1 MKALGWKELMASC
14 RFAEKGKYP
23 IAAYSEFMPPVRVG
37 CKPYHDGTADF
48 FLPEDLDGW
57 PVTEF
62 EEAFQLRPGL
72 EIIGRQ
78 IVNELKQASRG
89 ETAER
94 LSRNKLAGNPFW
106 PPELAGR
113 LKNLKHERFVVILPL
128 ALSITQDDKG
138 RKRWTL
144 FGGSEQGPSRP
155 FWKSFSRISCNATT
169 DEEAL
174 DFIRILLNAAYGEAM
189 ENLRDLVKAGFRV
202 LHTGEGTKGDLLPGW
217 TSPFL
222 WRRDMSLR
230 GVKYLLSYEPFGA
243 LPKTVKSAYLEG
255 RLNLIPFPGSLAL
268 WGVPGFL
275 QLQSELPT
283 ALQIPLQHM
292 VERHEAPYGLRVPQ
306 SGWFHVPGPDHPVPH
321 TDFGPIRHMFRRTH
335 RWERVHLHEDDLA
348 KPGREDPVL
357 HVLFSTAP
365 DDVGLYGKPMAR
377 NCHIWTQEHRL
388 LLDGPNAT
396 RRDIQTALQRI
407 EQGGMFG
414 YRFQYPAM
422 CVGDYEV
429 YWHRP
434 LVAYL
439 SGGSDD
445 PVVLPDAPLGYL
457 TAYPGPKLNPARA
470 VELRPRLLRRDAET
484 MAVEAF
490 KDRRHEH
497 KTINRVFNLLRASED
512 FPARQLPLT
521 FARQVMMLPRRHTLE
536 RFLETLP
543 EPDGKGYSGPSLQR
557 QLRGRI
563 EPKERELRA
572 AKGKPAPEFLT
583 FDRTARRSFEVQYW
597 KDMSFLSAG
606 IFINKANPDCVTDP
620 LTQKRLKHHHRDLEP
635 LGDYL
640 LDHYRR
646 LASAK
651 GLERKAL
658 VGDLP
663 FKWTTDF
670 DFEWWGGWARNQS
683 GSGEE
688 RNLMLVIPGRDR
700 QRAVILA
707 DHYDTAYMED
717 LYYKEQGGS
726 GVRLAAAGADDNH
739 SATAALMRAGPIF
752 CDLSRQGKLGCD
764 IWLVHLT
771 GEEFPS
777 DCMGARHLCQALVE
791 GTLRLRLQEGKEQD
805 LSKVQV
811 KGVFVMD
818 MIAHNNDNE
827 PDVFQISPGEGEQA
841 LRLAYQAHVANET
854 WNACTRFWNRRSS
867 RRGRGRGRRSPNKD
881 AVPAIAR
888 HPVLEGQIR
897 LPRDPQSTVFNT
909 DARIFSDAGIPV
921 VLIMENYDINRKGYH
936 DTHDTMANIDLDYGA
951 ALAAIAI
958 EATARATTQT
968 RGRSRAAC
976 GRSS

>member
-1 MKALGWKELMASC
+1 
-14 RFAEKGKYP
+14 
-23 IAAYSEFMPPVRVG
+23 
-37 CKPYHDGTADF
+37 
-48 FLPEDLDGW
+48 
-57 PVTEF
+57 
-62 EEAFQLRPGL
+62 L

-78 IVNELKQASRG
+78 ILHELKHAARG
-89 ETAER
+89 EAAQR

-106 PPELAGR
+106 PPELAGHI
-113 LKNLKHERFVVILPL
+113 KTLKHERFVVILPL

-144 FGGSEQGPSRP
+144 FGGSEQGPGRP
-155 FWKSFSRISCNATT
+155 FWKSFSGVSGKKTT
-169 DEEAL
+169 AEEAL
-174 DFIRILLNAAYGEAM
+174 VFIRSLLNAAYGEVL
-189 ENLRDLVKAGFRV
+189 ENPGDLRQAGFRV
-202 LHTGEGTKGDLLPGW
+202 LQSDKDSQDGLLPSW
-217 TSPFL
+217 TFSFL
-222 WRRDMSLR
+222 WQRGMSLE
-230 GVKYLLSYEPFGA
+230 GVKYLLSYEPFGS
-243 LPKTVKSAYLEG
+243 LPEAVKSAYLKG
-255 RLNLIPFPGSLAL
+255 SLSLLPFPGSLAF
-268 WGVPGFL
+268 WGAPGYV
-275 QLQSELPT
+275 QLQRELAT
-283 ALQIPLQHM
+283 ANQIPLQHM

-306 SGWFHVPGPDHPVPH
+306 SGWFHVPGPDHPAPH
-321 TDFGPIRHMFRRTH
+321 GDFGPIRHMFRRTH

-348 KPGREDPVL
+348 KPGREDHVV

-377 NCHIWTQEHRL
+377 NCQVWTQDHRL
-388 LLDGPNAT
+388 LLDGPKAT
-396 RRDIQTALQRI
+396 RKQIETALQRI
-407 EQGGMFG
+407 ERGGMFG
-414 YRFQYPAM
+414 YRFQYPPM
-422 CVGDYEV
+422 QVGAYQV

-439 SGGSDD
+439 SIESDE
-445 PVVLPDAPLGYL
+445 PVILPDAPLGYF
-457 TAYPGPKLNPARA
+457 TAYHQTQADLARP
-470 VELRPRLLRRDAET
+470 VELWPRLLRRDAEV
-484 MAVEAF
+484 MAAEAF
-490 KDRRHEH
+490 KDRRHDH
-497 KTINRVFNLLRASED
+497 KTINRVFDLLKARED
-512 FPARQLPLT
+512 FSSRQLPLT
-521 FARQVMMLPRRHTLE
+521 FARRIMMLPSHHTLE
-536 RFLETLP
+536 NFLETLP
-543 EPDGKGYSGPSLQR
+543 EAGDKRHEGLSLQR
-557 QLRGRI
+557 RLRDCI
-563 EPKERELRA
+563 EPKERELQA
-572 AKGKPAPEFLT
+572 VKGKRVPEFLT

-606 IFINKANPDCVTDP
+606 EFINKANPDCVTDA

-635 LGDYL
+635 LGEYL

-646 LASAK
+646 VVSVT

-670 DFEWWGGWARNQS
+670 DFEWWSGWARNQT

-688 RNLMLVIPGRDR
+688 RNLMMVIPGQDR
-700 QRAVILA
+700 RRAVILA

-739 SATAALMRAGPIF
+739 SATAALLRAAPVF

-777 DCMGARHLCQALVE
+777 DCMGARHLCQAIVE
-791 GTLRLRLQEGKEQD
+791 GNLRLRLQGGKERD
-805 LSKVQV
+805 LSNVQV
-811 KGVFVMD
+811 QGVFVMD

-841 LRLAYQAHVANET
+841 LRLAYQAHIANET

-867 RRGRGRGRRSPNKD
+867 RRERGRGMRSPDKD
-881 AVPAIAR
+881 IVPAIAR

-951 ALAAIAI
+951 GLAAIAI
-958 EATARATTQT
+958 EAAARATTET
-968 RGRSRAAC
+968 HRR
-976 GRSS
+976 